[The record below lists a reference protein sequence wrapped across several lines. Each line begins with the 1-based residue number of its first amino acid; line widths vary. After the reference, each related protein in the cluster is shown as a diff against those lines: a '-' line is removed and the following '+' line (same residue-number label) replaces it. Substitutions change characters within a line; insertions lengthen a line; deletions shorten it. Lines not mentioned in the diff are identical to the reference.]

1 MNMIKSPNVSMTGKQ
16 LGTMLDTVKFT
27 GTLSAPLL
35 QAQINAQFSDKQNE
49 YISKT
54 TKYLQGFIDD
64 KVSLSDLAQE
74 ATGADPSD
82 ESYKKYINVL
92 NKLPLQIFN
101 DIEVSRV
108 SSNKKNPLNPE
119 LLG

>member
-64 KVSLSDLAQE
+64 KVSKLSDLAQE
-74 ATGADPSD
+74 AT
-82 ESYKKYINVL
+82 
-92 NKLPLQIFN
+92 
-101 DIEVSRV
+101 
-108 SSNKKNPLNPE
+108 E
-119 LLG
+119 LIQVTSLIKSI